1 MSKYN
6 KKYKD
11 QSAEK
16 QKFMKYNN
24 VQTDK
29 TKVKQFII
37 DTWELEDNLF
47 MNKKK
52 IDEKEKEEILEKDN
66 TTLLKNETKN
76 KVVLE
81 RNRQFSF
88 QHISKSEKK
97 NPQTNNE
104 KQDEKEIGGLLKA
117 IGRKDKHILMYRYKG
132 DFE

>member
-1 MSKYN
+1 V
-6 KKYKD
+6 
-11 QSAEK
+11 EK

-24 VQTDK
+24 VQPDK

-66 TTLLKNETKN
+66 TMLLNSKTKNE
-76 KVVLE
+76 VVLE

-97 NPQTNNE
+97 DPQTNID
-104 KQDEKEIGGLLKA
+104 KQDKKEIGGLLKA
-117 IGRKDKHILMYRYKG
+117 IGRVKKHILMLRYKRN
-132 DFE
+132 FE